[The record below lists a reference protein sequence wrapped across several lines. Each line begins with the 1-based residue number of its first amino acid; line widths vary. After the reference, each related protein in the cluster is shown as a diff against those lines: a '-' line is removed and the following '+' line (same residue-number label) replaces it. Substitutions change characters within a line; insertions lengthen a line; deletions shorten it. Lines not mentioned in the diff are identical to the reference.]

1 MCIENCDSRVAEP
14 RAAPLHSQWLHSGF
28 TAGFKLTANARK
40 AFGWPKRC
48 KLACAFTWDYIYKG
62 LKLAQL
68 LGQLGV
74 FLTRKFARLD
84 NHALFYLEEEH
95 AIFSGGHSPL
105 GVNVIQTPLP
115 IFP

>member
-84 NHALFYLEEEH
+84 RTTR
-95 AIFSGGHSPL
+95 SS
-105 GVNVIQTPLP
+105 T
-115 IFP
+115 